1 MIYLIITTSIAN
13 RFGLKDPS
21 ARRQRYLYAIS
32 ETLKHL
38 PDTICPIIVE
48 NNGQRETYLD
58 KFIHRGKPVRV
69 IYTTNNTMSFRNKGA
84 NELVDIKEVIEKAQI
99 LDEDMVVKLTG
110 RYRVLSAAFF
120 NEVIEESNA
129 YDAFVKF
136 FGVCSGRFDD
146 NDCVLGLYALR
157 AKYYK
162 LQNHLAIDNYKSAE
176 IAFARYVRLCGAHIK
191 EVKKLDMECCFAED
205 QGILIV

>member
-1 MIYLIITTSIAN
+1 MIYLIITTSIIN

-21 ARRQRYLYAIS
+21 ERKARYLYAIS
-32 ETLKHL
+32 ETLKYL
-38 PDTICPIIVE
+38 PETICPIIVE
-48 NNGQRETYLD
+48 NNGQRGTYLD
-58 KFIHRGKPVRV
+58 SFTHGDKPVRV
-69 IYTTNNTMSFRNKGA
+69 IYTTNNTLNFRNKGA
-84 NELVDIKEVIEKAQI
+84 NELVDIKEAIGKAGI
-99 LDEDMVVKLTG
+99 LDEDMIIKLTG
-110 RYRVLSAAFF
+110 RYRILSSAFF
-120 NEVIEESNA
+120 NEVIEELNA

-136 FGVCSGRFDD
+136 FGVCSRRFDD

-176 IAFARYVRLCGAHIK
+176 IAFSRYVRLCGARVK